1 MRPFVS
7 GLVLAAGA
15 STRLGQPK
23 QLLPFGDTTLLGHVV
38 AEARAAS
45 ALDEIVVVIGGAA
58 DQVRARVDLGGARVV
73 ENPEFGE
80 GCSASYR
87 TGLGAVD
94 PRAEAVVILLG
105 DQPGVDRAVIDAVV
119 DEWRRTRDHIMLAS
133 YQGREGHP
141 LIFARDLFDQLVALQ
156 GDKAAWKIVDA
167 HREGIRAVP
176 LDRPH
181 PRNVNTP
188 EEYEALLRDGS
199 ALTLCGGAWDPAR
212 RAGSRRTG

>member
-23 QLLPFGDTTLLGHVV
+23 QLLPFGDTTLLGHAVGQ
-38 AEARAAS
+38 ARAAA
-45 ALDEIVVVIGGAA
+45 ALDEVIVVIGGAA
-58 DQVRARVDLGGARVV
+58 AEVRARVDLGGATVV
-73 ENPEFGE
+73 ENPQFGE
-80 GCSASYR
+80 GCAASYR
-87 TGLGAVD
+87 TGLGVVD

-105 DQPGVDRAVIDAVV
+105 DQPGVDHTVIDTVV
-119 DEWRRTRDHIMLAS
+119 EEWRRTRDPIMLAS

-141 LIFARDLFDQLVALQ
+141 LIFARDLFGSLAALH

-167 HREGIRAVP
+167 HRDWIRAIP

-181 PRNVNTP
+181 PRDVNTP
-188 EEYEALLRDGS
+188 EDYEAL
-199 ALTLCGGAWDPAR
+199 R
-212 RAGSRRTG
+212 RGR

>member
-38 AEARAAS
+38 AEARAAA
-45 ALDEIVVVIGGAA
+45 ALDEVIVVIGGAA
-58 DQVRARVDLGGARVV
+58 AEVRARVDLGGARVV

-105 DQPGVDRAVIDAVV
+105 DQPGVDHTVIDVVV
-119 DEWRRTRDHIMLAS
+119 DEWRRTRDRILLAS
-133 YQGREGHP
+133 YHGREGHP
-141 LIFARDLFDQLVALQ
+141 LIFGRDLFDHLAALK

-167 HREGIRAVP
+167 RREEIRAVP
-176 LDRPH
+176 VDRPH
-181 PRNVNTP
+181 PRDINTLQ
-188 EEYEALLRDGS
+188 EYEAMLRD
-199 ALTLCGGAWDPAR
+199 P
-212 RAGSRRTG
+212 